1 MKRGVF
7 VLFLSLG
14 FIMGVFAQEGMMEPR
29 SLDAIVADIEKQQSV
44 TSLDQIVADKVSP
57 DVLEELGDAVMG
69 EIIGNSAM
77 HDRMDKMLGGDGSD
91 QLNAFHTDL
100 GKQYLQKGGL
110 NGVTMGGMWGM
121 GRFGMMWG
129 ASGLQTATTKKTIE
143 GKLLFVN
150 DEPAIKS
157 GTTVYILD
165 FPDFYYYAYKDDI
178 RAGATLKLEGY
189 EYSST
194 AAKDQVYFSVSKAT
208 IKGKLYEFSGFGR
221 GMMGGA
227 RGGMMN
233 GNRGGM
239 MGGGQNR

>member
-1 MKRGVF
+1 
-7 VLFLSLG
+7 
-14 FIMGVFAQEGMMEPR
+14 MGMFAQMGMAEPR
-29 SLDAIVADIEKQQSV
+29 SLDAIVADIEKQQNV
-44 TSLDQIVADKVSP
+44 DSLDKVAIDKVAP

-129 ASGLQTATTKKTIE
+129 APGLRTAATKKTIE
-143 GKLLFVN
+143 GKLLFVD
-150 DEPAIKS
+150 DEPAVKS
-157 GTTVYILD
+157 GTAVYILD
-165 FPDFYYYAYKDDI
+165 FPDFYYYAYNDNIKP
-178 RAGATLKLEGY
+178 GETLKLEGY
-189 EYSST
+189 EFPAN
-194 AAKDQVYFSVSKAT
+194 AAGDQIYFSVSKAT
-208 IKGKLYEFSGFGR
+208 IKGKVYEFSGFGR
-221 GMMGGA
+221 GMMGNYQ
-227 RGGMMN
+227 GGMMN

-239 MGGGQNR
+239 MGGGKKR

>member
-1 MKRGVF
+1 MKRGIF

-14 FIMGVFAQEGMMEPR
+14 FAMGIFAQMGMAEPR
-29 SLDAIVADIEKQQSV
+29 SLDAIVADIEKQQNAA
-44 TSLDQIVADKVSP
+44 SLDQVTVDKVAP
-57 DVLEELGDAVMG
+57 EVLEELGDAVMG
-69 EIIGNSAM
+69 ALIGNSAM

-129 ASGLQTATTKKTIE
+129 APGLRTAATKKTLE
-143 GKLLFVN
+143 GKLLFVD

-165 FPDFYYYAYKDDI
+165 FPDFYYYAYNDNIK
-178 RAGATLKLEGY
+178 AGATLKIEGY
-189 EYSST
+189 EFPAT
-194 AAKDQVYFSVSKAT
+194 AASDQIYFSVSKAT
-208 IKGKLYEFSGFGR
+208 IKGKVYEFSGFGR
-221 GMMGGA
+221 GMMGGY
-227 RGGMMN
+227 GGMMN

-239 MGGGQNR
+239 MDGGKKR